1 MNRYPFTMSQ
11 RQIWMNEKAFPKE
24 AINTIGI
31 RLKLSTYPAESLC
44 CAVDKVIDACDVF
57 GLQIDQERGEGLYLP
72 EEVSWRQHCILLP
85 PKSKTEMEQFCEEAE
100 SNPLPKGSLYR
111 AVVFPLSEG
120 GALLSFLFHHI
131 LVDGYS
137 MCQITQLVLDALE
150 GKEIAKLPLPK
161 AASEESETLDVPAER
176 KYWLEYFQD
185 LQAENRI
192 FGGEEKGLRRFRCRH
207 SLSPAF
213 SKQLDS
219 YAKAQGLSTAA
230 LFSAALSLYLARA
243 AQTADAVFVMPRLN
257 RDTEELRR
265 QIACRTLVVPVRV
278 QVQEDMTWLEL
289 CHLAQ
294 TQARKASAH
303 KQYGYGHILSDLH
316 ESGLITEGLSQY
328 TLNFYQPRLEAS
340 FPFSVQLSMDGAMH
354 NHLTANITR
363 LQGSYEICYDGREGI
378 YTPETVKFFHQALLR
393 ILEQGLTME
402 GPVSEFC
409 IVGQEE
415 EEQLLHQEGKS
426 VAISDSDT
434 IPSLFVRAAK
444 RYPERPALY
453 AGSSSY
459 TFREL
464 DLLSNRVANAL
475 LSHGVKSAEPVLF
488 MLHRDHR
495 VLPVLLGI
503 LKAGAAFVPV
513 DPQYPKN
520 RVDYMLE
527 NSQAAFFISTQ
538 ELLNDR
544 NLDKNEGQTLLEADE
559 LLAFPKDTAPSV
571 SISQEQLAYCI
582 YTSGTTGRPKGV
594 MLSHRG
600 IVNITHPDNNP
611 FNRDI
616 CRCGRGIV
624 AIGSVCF
631 DISLFEIFV
640 PLFNGMFVEFAA
652 DDALADPVKIANLL
666 TAHGAN
672 LLHCTPSRLSVYL
685 KEPHFSAALRQ
696 VEAIL
701 SAGEVLAGSL
711 VDELKNNYGVRIY
724 NGYGPTEITIGA
736 TITEAGDNQSIGRPI
751 ANTGV
756 MILDTKGRLV
766 PRGTVGELCVYGKG
780 VGIGYYGL
788 PEQTA
793 KRFVTRFQRRM
804 YCSGDLGLF
813 LPDGRILYKGRND
826 HQVKLRGLRIELPE
840 IENQMRAFSGVG
852 EAQVLV
858 RILAGSQ
865 HLVGFY
871 TVRPNETVKEDALK
885 NHLKERLTSYM
896 VPDVFKEL
904 PSMPQ
909 TPVGK
914 VDLRALEQEA
924 VEYVRTYRAPE
935 TNWQKQICAA
945 FSAVLEEE
953 TIGLDDNFFELG
965 GDSLHIAELV
975 SAIEERLPEVSPEFA
990 DIFRYPTPELL
1001 AQYLYHQI
1009 SATKKSV
1016 NLLGELDYSGIDE
1029 LLSAP
1034 CSDEALR
1041 RPLGNVLLTGVTGF
1055 LGIHI
1060 LMELLKQ
1067 PQMWTRIFCLVRPTE
1082 RLSAQKRLRNT
1093 LFYYGED
1100 DCASLLGE
1108 KLFAV
1113 EGELKDAKALSLALK
1128 EASIQT
1134 VINCAASVA
1143 HFAYDDKLER
1153 TNVGGVKNLLSL
1165 CKQWDAALIQIST
1178 ISVAGI
1184 SPAGSEPQTLTEQQ
1198 LYIGQEIQNQ
1208 YILSKYMAEYE
1219 ILKAATQENIT
1230 VKIMRVGNLQGRL
1243 ADGEFQM
1250 NSRTNAFTRR
1260 LASYIK
1266 IGKVPRSLYEGSV
1279 NFSPIDEV
1287 ARMITILA
1295 GLPKCYPI
1303 FHVYP
1308 PKEIPYSQLFDAL
1321 AAIGRPVDIMEDEA
1335 FAQLLEELG
1344 KTKQGKALL
1353 EGILLEH
1360 SDVHDS
1366 ENSVTADRTEQVLTH
1381 LGEQWGAITNDYLN
1395 RYVTVLEEYQI
1406 FGEEG

>member
-1 MNRYPFTMSQ
+1 
-11 RQIWMNEKAFPKE
+11 MNEKAFPKE

-31 RLKLSTYPAESLC
+31 RLKVSACSAETLC
-44 CAVDKVIDACDVF
+44 CAVNKVIDACAVF
-57 GLQIDQERGEGLYLP
+57 GMKIDQEKGEGLSLP
-72 EEVSWRQHCILLP
+72 KEASWRQHCIILP
-85 PKSKTEMEQFCEEAE
+85 PKNEEEMEQFCEEAE
-100 SNPLPKGSLYR
+100 SNPLPEGNLYQ
-111 AVVFPLSEG
+111 AVVFPLDEG
-120 GALLSFLFHHI
+120 GALLSFLFHHV

-137 MCQITQLVLDALE
+137 MCQITQMVLDALD
-150 GKEIAKLPLPK
+150 GKEIPAVPVTEELPEK
-161 AASEESETLDVPAER
+161 LDVTAER
-176 KYWLEYFQD
+176 KYWLEYLQE
-185 LQAENRI
+185 LQAEERI
-192 FGGEEKGLRRFRCRH
+192 LFGEAKGLRRFRSRH

-213 SKQLDS
+213 SQQLDS

-243 AQTADAVFVMPRLN
+243 TQTADAVFVMPRLN
-257 RDTEELRR
+257 RETEELRR
-265 QIACRTLVVPVRV
+265 RIGCRTLVVPVRV
-278 QVQEDMTWLEL
+278 NVNEDMNWLEL

-303 KQYGYGHILSDLH
+303 KQYGYGQILSDFH

-328 TLNFYQPRLEAS
+328 TLNFYQPQLSAS

-378 YTPETVKFFHQALLR
+378 YTPQTVEAFHQALLR
-393 ILEQGLTME
+393 ILEQGLHME

-409 IVGQEE
+409 IVGYEE
-415 EEQLLHQEGKS
+415 EDKLLHQEGKK
-426 VAISDSDT
+426 VAISDTDT

-453 AGSSSY
+453 AGAVSY

-475 LSHGVKSAEPVLF
+475 LTHGIKSGEPVLF

-495 VLPVLLGI
+495 ILPILLGI

-527 NSQAAFFISTQ
+527 NSKATFFISTK
-538 ELLNDR
+538 EVLSFRDMEPNDS
-544 NLDKNEGQTLLEADE
+544 QSVLEADE
-559 LLAFPKDTAPSV
+559 LLAFLKDTQPSV

-616 CRCGRGIV
+616 CRCGKGIV

-640 PLFNGMFVEFAA
+640 PLFNGMFVEFAT
-652 DDALADPVKIANLL
+652 DDALADPVKIARLL
-666 TAHGAN
+666 TIHGAN

-685 KEPHFSAALRQ
+685 KEPTFAAALRQ

-736 TITEAGDNQSIGRPI
+736 TITEAGDNQTIGGPI

-756 MILDTKGRLV
+756 MILDAKGRLL
-766 PRGTVGELCVYGKG
+766 PSGTVGELCVYGKG

-793 KRFVTRFQRRM
+793 KRFVTRFGKRM
-804 YCSGDLGLF
+804 YCTGDLGLF
-813 LPDGRILYKGRND
+813 LEDGRILYKGRND

-840 IENQMRAFSGVG
+840 IENQMRAFSGIG
-852 EAQVLV
+852 EAHVLV

-871 TVRPNETVKEDALK
+871 TVRPNETVNEEALRK
-885 NHLKERLTSYM
+885 HLKERLTSYM

-904 PSMPQ
+904 PSIPQ

-914 VDLRALEQEA
+914 VDLRALEQEP
-924 VEYVRTYRAPE
+924 VEYVRIYRAPE
-935 TNWQKQICAA
+935 TDWQKQICAA
-945 FSAVLEEE
+945 FSSVLEEE
-953 TIGLDDNFFELG
+953 KIGLDDNFFELG

-1009 SATKKSV
+1009 SEKKNST
-1016 NLLGELDYSGIDE
+1016 NLLGDLDYNEIDT
-1029 LLSAP
+1029 LLSTP
-1034 CSDEALR
+1034 PSEAAVR
-1041 RPLGNVLLTGVTGF
+1041 QPLGNVLLTGVTGF
-1055 LGIHI
+1055 LGIHV

-1067 PQMWTRIFCLVRPTE
+1067 MDRWERIFCLVRPTE
-1082 RLSAQKRLRNT
+1082 RLTAQKRLRNT

-1113 EGELKDAKALSLALK
+1113 EGELKDQATLSTALQG
-1128 EASIQT
+1128 ASIQT

-1165 CKQWDAALIQIST
+1165 CKEWGATLIQIST

-1184 SPAGSEPQTLTEQQ
+1184 SPADSEARTLTEEQ

-1219 ILKAATQENIT
+1219 VLKAAVQDNIP

-1260 LASYIK
+1260 LASYVK
-1266 IGKVPRSLYEGSV
+1266 IGKVPRSLYEGTV

-1287 ARMITILA
+1287 AHMITVL
-1295 GLPKCYPI
+1295 GELPKPYTI

-1308 PKEIPYSQLFDAL
+1308 PKEIPYAKLFQAL
-1321 AAIGRPVDIMEDEA
+1321 TAIGHPIEIMEDED
-1335 FAQLLEELG
+1335 FAQLLEQLG
-1344 KTKQGKALL
+1344 KTKKGKALL

-1360 SDVHDS
+1360 SDVHDRD
-1366 ENSVTADRTEQVLTH
+1366 NSVTADRTVQILTQ
-1381 LGEQWGAITNDYLN
+1381 LGETWGDITDEYLN

-1406 FGEEG
+1406 FGEER